1 MTISLPWR
9 SLQRLGMADADVY
22 VYVLGMADAAADLGT
37 GVQGTG
43 VQRLGMADAAADLGT
58 GVQGTGV

>member
-1 MTISLPWR
+1 
-9 SLQRLGMADADVY
+9 MADADVY